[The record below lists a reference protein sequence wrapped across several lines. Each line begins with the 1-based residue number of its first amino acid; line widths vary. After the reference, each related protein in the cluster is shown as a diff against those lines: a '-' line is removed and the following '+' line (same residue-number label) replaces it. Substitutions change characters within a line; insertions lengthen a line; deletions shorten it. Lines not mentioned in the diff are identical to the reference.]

1 MKDRITSLRKFD
13 QYGNDIEKC
22 DPDFYDE
29 TDIPVIYLEKPDA
42 RYGSAKFDIEVKRL
56 RNQHDIDVAKLP
68 EEVFAKALEEAKIE
82 HFRHPDGVMHTTA
95 MEHPGWFEGKKDGL
109 SNLSNFVFLP

>member
-22 DPDFYDE
+22 DPDFFDE

-82 HFRHPDGVMHTTA
+82 ESSHPDGVMHTTA
-95 MEHPGWFEGKKDGL
+95 MEHPEWFEGKKD
-109 SNLSNFVFLP
+109 

>member
-1 MKDRITSLRKFD
+1 MSLKDRITSLRKFD

-42 RYGSAKFDIEVKRL
+42 RYGSATFGLEVKRL

-68 EEVFAKALEEAKIE
+68 EEVFAKALEEAKLE
-82 HFRHPDGVMHTTA
+82 ESSHPDGIMHMTA
-95 MEHPGWFEGKKDGL
+95 MEHPGWFQGKKNEQIIQPIYL
-109 SNLSNFVFLP
+109 